1 MLLDVMSQL
10 GMLLVIVGVTP
21 TLLNNSD
28 IPVLDVFGKK
38 FPSTSILGLRSGG
51 NQPGPALLRPSLAE
65 ARYVVLAA
73 FVFLAYA
80 AVGIGVFLSI
90 AFKRHRRSS
99 DDSGDLDR
107 AHDPHNDPDIG
118 AGVRPRCAL

>member
-38 FPSTSILGLRSGG
+38 VRVHRFLSFVPVGISLVLLS
-51 NQPGPALLRPSLAE
+51 LRPSLAE

-73 FVFLAYA
+73 FVFL
-80 AVGIGVFLSI
+80 GVRRC
-90 AFKRHRRSS
+90 RHRC
-99 DDSGDLDR
+99 LPL
-107 AHDPHNDPDIG
+107 HCVQKTP
-118 AGVRPRCAL
+118 ALQR